1 VTNTGLTQLLFACP
15 APPEAGREM
24 LAPVVV
30 ESEARGVPYE
40 AVAGGVDAAEL
51 EPLKKSTIEPLGRV
65 EEWGGQ

>member
-1 VTNTGLTQLLFACP
+1 
-15 APPEAGREM
+15 M

-51 EPLKKSTIEPLGRV
+51 EPLKKSTIEPLTREKGRSV
-65 EEWGGQ
+65 SLVAELPACIGSTHT

>member
-1 VTNTGLTQLLFACP
+1 
-15 APPEAGREM
+15 M

-51 EPLKKSTIEPLGRV
+51 EPLKKSTIEPLGRAD
-65 EEWGGQ
+65 EWGGVSDCGFWTGTFDVAVGSRT